1 MVAAPITMQVLAD
14 TPQHR
19 AIVNTIL
26 QAASDYNVLVEG
38 VPPTAAHVEDF
49 FTSLPPGYSADDLF
63 PLGFFVGE
71 VAIGVGGLLRRWNAP
86 NKTMLGL
93 LVLAPQWRGGG
104 RGRAAVGLIEALA
117 RTWPGIDRLRIGAI
131 VTNLDALGFWRKMGY
146 IDTGEIKPKYGSFID
161 DIAILEK
168 TI

>member
-26 QAASDYNVLVEG
+26 QAASDYDVLVEG

-49 FTSLPPGYSADDLF
+49 FTSLPPDYSADDLF

-71 VAIGVGGLLRRWNAP
+71 VAIGVGGLRRRWNAP

-93 LVLAPQWRGGG
+93 LVLA
-104 RGRAAVGLIEALA
+104 
-117 RTWPGIDRLRIGAI
+117 RTWPGIDRLRIGVI
-131 VTNLDALGFWRKMGY
+131 VTNLDALGFWRKIGY
-146 IDTGEIKPKYGSFID
+146 IDTGEIKPKCGSFID